1 VDTKKVGGDGGR
13 RCWNSLLGGERSS
26 NPLVREISITL
37 HRQGG
42 KREPR
47 SPRGSGR
54 SCILG
59 EGGAWGWRPR
69 PSKSHHWP
77 QYGLN
82 MAQQGHNKATTRPQH
97 GLNTAQHAKWQIG
110 FFAQNFL
117 AKLQKKLSLM
127 FRHTLLVCYLGEVLF
142 HFASDGD
149 ESLHFNI
156 FPLHNYG
163 FLLFI

>member
-1 VDTKKVGGDGGR
+1 VDTKKVGGDGGG

-26 NPLVREISITL
+26 NPLAREISITL

-42 KREPR
+42 KRKPR
-47 SPRGSGR
+47 SLRGSGR

-59 EGGAWGWRPR
+59 GGGAWGWWLRPTLATT
-69 PSKSHHWP
+69 WP
-77 QYGLN
+77 QHGP
-82 MAQQGHNKATTRPQH
+82 TRPQH
-97 GLNTAQHAKWQIG
+97 GLNTAQHAKRRIG

-127 FRHTLLVCYLGEVLF
+127 FRHTLLVCCLGEVLF

-156 FPLHNYG
+156 FPLHNCG